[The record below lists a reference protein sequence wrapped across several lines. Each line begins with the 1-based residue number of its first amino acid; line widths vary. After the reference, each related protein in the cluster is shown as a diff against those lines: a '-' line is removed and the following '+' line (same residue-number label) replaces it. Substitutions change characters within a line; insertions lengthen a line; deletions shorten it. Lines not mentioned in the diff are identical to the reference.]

1 MGTLLN
7 LFFKPYLR
15 FLLKF
20 HLYAIGVAAGVFLVG
35 IQEILVALPFI
46 YYFALYTTMNRHQ
59 FKENISWM
67 LSSFNKR
74 TLITYHLVA
83 QTLVLL
89 CQALLGGLVFLAFL
103 AVLILYAPEA
113 SQKVLPDM
121 GSVAEL
127 QKASPASQLL
137 TKGLS
142 PLATTKEVL
151 ITVCIGFFFLL
162 TIYSPISLNTYLRQ
176 LEEKSGSSAK
186 RKKMWVILSVYFG
199 FVLLGFTIELSDYLL
214 PLLCL
219 TIVAEI
225 GYAVWMYNKAFVL
238 FHPSKYR
245 GASAMAAVAFVVL
258 SVGVYQSSL
267 KNFRTGPMSEVKLA
281 ELSFLGAFAPD
292 VTPAE
297 LASIARDIKDP
308 SVIVALIRSKRYG
321 KLVPDSEIQRWA
333 LEAKDLGTAV
343 ALIQSLPL
351 EKLGWINDDKSW
363 QHLESL
369 FQDLYSKNQV
379 SAAWQARRL
388 EKQLESRVY
397 EPRAQE
403 LGKRGP
409 LEQYVVM
416 SWWKKHRPEE
426 LSKVMASELDPKVAT
441 LFRGDFTT
449 PATKKRMPATNSGR

>member
-20 HLYAIGVAAGVFLVG
+20 HLYAVGVAAGVFLVG

-89 CQALLGGLVFLAFL
+89 CQALLGGVVFLVFLA
-103 AVLILYAPEA
+103 VVILYAPEV
-113 SQKVLPDM
+113 SQKVLPDL
-121 GSVAEL
+121 GSVGEL
-127 QKASPASQLL
+127 QKASPASALL

-176 LEEKSGSSAK
+176 LEEKSGSAGK
-186 RKKMWVILSVYFG
+186 RRTLWVVLAMYLG
-199 FVLLGFTIELSDYLL
+199 LVLLGLAIELSDYLL

-219 TIVAEI
+219 AVVAEVA
-225 GYAVWMYNKAFVL
+225 YAVWMYNRAFVL
-238 FHPSKYR
+238 FHPSHYR
-245 GASAMAAVAFVVL
+245 RASGVAGVAFVVL
-258 SVGVYQSSL
+258 SVGVYQHAL
-267 KNFRTGPMSEVKLA
+267 DGFRTGSVAEVKLA
-281 ELSFLGAFAPD
+281 ELSFLGAFAPE

-297 LASIARDIKDP
+297 LARIARDIKDP
-308 SVIVALIRSKRYG
+308 TVIVALTRNKRYG

-333 LEAKDLGTAV
+333 LEAQDLGTALTLV
-343 ALIQSLPL
+343 QSLPL
-351 EKLGWINDDKSW
+351 EKLGWINDEKSW
-363 QHLESL
+363 QHLEAL
-369 FQDLYSKNQV
+369 FQELYAQNQV

-388 EKQLESRVY
+388 EKQLESRTY
-397 EPRAQE
+397 EPRPLALE
-403 LGKRGP
+403 KRGP

-416 SWWKKHRPEE
+416 NWWKKHRPSE
-426 LSKVMASELDPKVAT
+426 LSRVVASDLDPKVAT
-441 LFRGDFTT
+441 LFRGDFGAPNPSRV
-449 PATKKRMPATNSGR
+449 PARASGR